1 MPARG
6 GASAQ
11 VLRFF
16 VFLIHEPVR
25 TVMLHRSGV
34 PVTVPSPERYAV
46 HKLIVASRRRS
57 DANGAAKREKDVHQ
71 AGLLFAALE
80 ATRRQDDLAE
90 AFAEAWNRGPSW
102 RLAIEKGLGLM
113 QEKHRV
119 AELSTRSEEHN
130 SELQ

>member
-57 DANGAAKREKDVHQ
+57 DANGAAKREKAVHQ
-71 AGLLFAALE
+71 ACLLFATLE
-80 ATRRQDDLAE
+80 TPRRQDYPAE
-90 AFAEAWNRGPSW
+90 AFAAAWNRGHS
-102 RLAIEKGLGLM
+102 R
-113 QEKHRV
+113 
-119 AELSTRSEEHN
+119 STENEHGHTGK
-130 SELQ
+130 EWGGKR